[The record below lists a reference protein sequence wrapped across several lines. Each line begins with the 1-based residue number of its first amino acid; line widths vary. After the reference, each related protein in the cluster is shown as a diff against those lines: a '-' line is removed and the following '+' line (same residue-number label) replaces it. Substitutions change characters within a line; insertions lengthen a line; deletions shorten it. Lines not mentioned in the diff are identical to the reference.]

1 MLNSLGSVAV
11 SIVFAVAS
19 LVTSKVE
26 TEAAPY
32 PKDAVDDIAIW
43 IHPDN
48 AELSLVLATVKVSQ
62 GSRPAGIAVY
72 DMQGRRIQFLAGASP
87 NNIDLRYNFHVQG
100 KRNAIIAVS
109 HWWSNDVRLYSID
122 KTTRFLWEITAKPIA
137 TGLNGVRGLC
147 MYFNRQ
153 LNRYYYFVSSNQGQ
167 IEQYQIIADDNAVTA
182 RKVRELALPSIVEGC
197 VADDEL
203 AKFYIAQED
212 VAIWKFDAMPQGSN
226 TATRVAAVRRF
237 GGRLKKDI
245 EGLTI
250 YYGHRRQ
257 GYLIAASQGNSR
269 FIVYAREGDNRY
281 LGSFKIGAS
290 HAIDAVSHTDGIDVT
305 NFPLGRQF
313 PYGMFVAQDDLN
325 TDQEGRRAYQ
335 NFKFVDWKLIADAL
349 GISIHTEPDP
359 RRLADSLHRENPND
373 E

>member
-1 MLNSLGSVAV
+1 MLDSIVSVTI
-11 SIVFAVAS
+11 SIVFAAAS
-19 LVTSKVE
+19 LVTAKVE

-32 PKDAVDDIAIW
+32 PGDAVDDIAIW

-48 AELSLVLATVKVSQ
+48 AELSLVLASVKVSQ
-62 GSRPAGIAVY
+62 GGRPAGIAVY
-72 DMQGRRIQFLAGASP
+72 NMQGQRIQFLAGASP
-87 NNIDLRYNFHVQG
+87 NNIDLRYNFLIQG
-100 KRNAIIAVS
+100 KRNVIIAVS
-109 HWWSNDVRLYSID
+109 HWWSNSVRLYSID
-122 KTTRFLWEITAKPIA
+122 KNTRLLWEITAKPIA
-137 TGLNGVRGLC
+137 TGLNGARGLC
-147 MYFNRQ
+147 MYFNPQ
-153 LNRYYYFVSSNQGQ
+153 LNQYYYFTSSQQGQ
-167 IEQYQIIADDNAVTA
+167 IEQYQIIADDSDITA
-182 RKVRELALPSIVEGC
+182 RKVRELALPSGVEGC

-226 TATRVAAVRRF
+226 TATRVAKVGRF
-237 GGRLKKDI
+237 GGRLKRDI

-250 YYGHRRQ
+250 YYGHRHQ

-281 LGSFKIGAS
+281 LGSFKIGGN
-290 HAIDAVSHTDGIDVT
+290 HAIDAVTHTDGIDVT

-325 TDQEGRRAYQ
+325 TDQKGHRAHQ

-349 GISIHTEPDP
+349 DISIHTERDP
-359 RRLADSLHRENPND
+359 RRPAHSLRRENPDD